1 MAKKRKTVGLALGS
15 GGPRGLTHIGVIQ
28 ALLENNIP
36 IDYIAGTSI
45 GALIGAHY
53 ALHRDM
59 KKLIPDIGGDKKEKL
74 KILLEPTLRG
84 GLFSGEK
91 VEKILKA
98 WFGKKNFS
106 DLTLPLQIIATD
118 LIKAEEVIFCQGSLV
133 TAIRASMAIPG
144 LFKPVE
150 WEDKVL
156 VDGGLVNPV
165 PDNVVRAMG
174 ADVVISVNLDNIKNN
189 IFTKKDLTLSKISWR
204 SLDVIRQYLSHYSI
218 KNSDFVIEPPLHYLG
233 GINIPK
239 FFLKEISEQVIA
251 CGRQEA
257 LKIAPQIKK
266 AVNP

>member
-1 MAKKRKTVGLALGS
+1 MIKKRKTVGLALGS

-36 IDYIAGTSI
+36 IDFIAGTSI

-59 KKLIPDIGGDKKEKL
+59 DKLISDIGGDKKDKL

-84 GLFSGEK
+84 GLFSGAK
-91 VEKILKA
+91 VEQILKG

-106 DLTLPLQIIATD
+106 DLTVPLQIVATD
-118 LIKAEEVIFCQGSLV
+118 LIKAEQVIFWQGNLV

-165 PDNVVRAMG
+165 PDDVVRAMG
-174 ADVVISVNLDNIKNN
+174 AEVVISVNLDNDKNN
-189 IFTKKDLTLSKISWR
+189 VFTKNDLTLSRIARR
-204 SLDVIRQYLSHYSI
+204 SLEVIRQYLSQYSL
-218 KNSDFVIEPPLHYLG
+218 KNSDFIIEPPLRYLG

-239 FFLKEISEQVIA
+239 FFLKEISEKIIA

-257 LKIAPQIKK
+257 LKMIPQIKK
-266 AVNP
+266 TINP